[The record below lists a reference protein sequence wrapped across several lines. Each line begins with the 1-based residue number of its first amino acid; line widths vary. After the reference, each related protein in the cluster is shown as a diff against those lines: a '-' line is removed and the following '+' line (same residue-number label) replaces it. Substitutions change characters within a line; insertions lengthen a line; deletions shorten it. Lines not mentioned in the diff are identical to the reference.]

1 MEIRNLNTFLQ
12 VAVMRSFTKAG
23 EVLGYSQSNVSAQ
36 VKQLEDELGVPLFNR
51 VGRSITLTQYG
62 EDLVGYAQSIV
73 STAATIENIMRKK
86 ETTGGTLR
94 LGIVESLYECIFKTA
109 FTEYHRLYPMVEVVV
124 TVEATAALLTMLSKN
139 QIDVA
144 CLIDYPLPDSKWNV
158 LYSKECEIAV
168 VSGSKHRLADKSDLS
183 LDSLADEEFIMMEDT
198 CSYTQEFQKVM
209 EEKKAE
215 RIHLFDHS
223 GSRHGHRSVAG
234 RKIPVLFADI
244 LHRQICERGYN
255 KNTEIP
261 AIARSPIRSDH
272 CSWKQSHRLKDRGLC
287 ENREK
292 ADGRKHYRV
301 NSE

>member
-168 VSGSKHRLADKSDLS
+168 VSGSSHRLADKDELS
-183 LDSLADEEFIMMEDT
+183 LDALADEEFIMMEDT
-198 CSYTQEFQKVM
+198 CSYTQEFQKIM
-209 EEKKAE
+209 EERKLNIFTFLIIQDPGTAIELLQEGKYLSFLPIYSIGRYVKE
-215 RIHLFDHS
+215 DKIRILKFPQLHVHQ
-223 GSRHGHRSVAG
+223 SV
-234 RKIPVLFADI
+234 
-244 LHRQICERGYN
+244 QI
-255 KNTEIP
+255 
-261 AIARSPIRSDH
+261 IAH
-272 CSWKQSHRLKDRGLC
+272 
-287 ENREK
+287 ENRVVVSRTEGFVK
-292 ADGRKHYRV
+292 IVKRLMDA
-301 NSE
+301 SIIE